1 MYRLLLISLLL
12 FSLARPVWSQNTVG
26 TTLVSEGAY
35 DGLSLFTVGKETYLI
50 NNCGEVVNKW
60 TSEYLS
66 GKSVYILPNGDLLRG
81 EEIQNPDVPIPGI
94 GGRLSIFS
102 WDNEL
107 KWSYNFSSTTIT
119 SHHDVF
125 PLPNGNILVLIIEK
139 MTAEHAIAA

>member
-1 MYRLLLISLLL
+1 MPMDRFIL
-12 FSLARPVWSQNTVG
+12 FLFFLCVFAPTASAQNTVG
-26 TTLVSEGAY
+26 TVFNTDQAY

-50 NNCGEVVNKW
+50 NNCGEVINQW

-107 KWSYNFSSTTIT
+107 KWSYNFTSETIT

-125 PLPNGNILVLIIEK
+125 PLPNGNILVLIIDTIK
-139 MTAEHAIAA
+139 C